1 MVNKDEY
8 LMTMM
13 TMTGNCTAQVSSIN
27 RVLRNISSELS
38 GKAMSDDSSVGN
50 GGVYDRFGLFAAAA
64 NAWNRTNPWYAGSA
78 TGCGLSGGTT
88 CPPGPCAP
96 RPDYHPHRTAVHHH
110 SPIPAPPSATQMLV
124 SKKGYTLQI

>member
-1 MVNKDEY
+1 MMMMMMMNDADGMV
-8 LMTMM
+8 
-13 TMTGNCTAQVSSIN
+13 QVSSIN

-38 GKAMSDDSSVGN
+38 GKAMSDDAGVVG

-78 TGCGLSGGTT
+78 TGCGLGGGT
-88 CPPGPCAP
+88 CPPGSGAP

-110 SPIPAPPSATQMLV
+110 HSPIPAPPTATQMLS
-124 SKKGYTLQI
+124 SKKGQTPQI